1 MSALAASA
9 AEPAWVADVLRFWLE
24 ETPAEAR
31 FKRSDDLDAAIRLRF
46 AAEYD
51 SLRQAPPDAARLTQ
65 RLALASVI
73 VLDQFPRNMFRGRP
87 EAFGSDALA
96 RRIAGDAVAAGLD
109 QSLDKDGRLFLYLP
123 FEHAEDL
130 DLQDRSVALIAA
142 LGDAELDRFAIAHRD
157 IIRRFGR
164 FPHRNAALGRPST
177 PDEVAFLR
185 EPGSGF

>member
-1 MSALAASA
+1 MAART

-31 FKRSDDLDAAIRLRF
+31 FKRSDSLDEAIRFLF
-46 AAEYD
+46 AGVYEA
-51 SLRQAPPDAARLTQ
+51 LRQTPPDAFTLTP
-65 RLALASVI
+65 RLALAAVI

-87 EAFGSDALA
+87 EAFASDVIA
-96 RRIAGDAVAAGLD
+96 RRIASDAVAAGLD
-109 QSLDKDGRLFLYLP
+109 QALDNDGRLFLYLP
-123 FEHAEDL
+123 FEHAENL
-130 DLQDRSVALIAA
+130 ELQERSVALIAA
-142 LGDAELDRFAIAHRD
+142 LGDANLDTFAIAHRD

-177 PDEVAFLR
+177 AEEIAFLR